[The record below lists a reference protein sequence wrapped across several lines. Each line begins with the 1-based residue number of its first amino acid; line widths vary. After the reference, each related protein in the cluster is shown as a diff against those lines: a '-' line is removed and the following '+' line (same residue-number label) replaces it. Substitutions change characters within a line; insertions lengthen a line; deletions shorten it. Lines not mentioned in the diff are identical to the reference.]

1 MNALLAAATEEP
13 LIRLAGVSKS
23 YLTHSGESIRAIESA
38 SVDCRA
44 GEFVAIVGPS
54 GCGKSTLLNMIAG
67 LVGATSGLV
76 EFAGK
81 RVTSGGANS
90 RQVGMVFQDAV
101 LFPWRTVRDNVSVP
115 LEVLGLR
122 SPEFVSRIDML
133 LSLVGL
139 SGFDSKYPNELSGGM
154 QQRVSIARA
163 LVHDPSVLLMDE
175 PFGALDALT
184 REYMNLELQRIW
196 MESQKSVLLVT
207 HSISE
212 AVFLADRVVVMSQ
225 RPSTIIE
232 DILIDLPR
240 PRTMQLMGSAK
251 FGAYTDRVRTLFKA
265 QGDLH

>member
-1 MNALLAAATEEP
+1 VQAADPGA
-13 LIRLAGVSKS
+13 LIRIADVSKS
-23 YLTHSGESIRAIESA
+23 YLTHSGETIRAIDAA
-38 SVDCRA
+38 SLDCRT

-67 LVGATSGLV
+67 LVAPTTGVV

-81 RVTSGGANS
+81 PVTSGGANS

-101 LFPWRTVRDNVSVP
+101 LFPWRTVRGNVSVP
-115 LEVLGLR
+115 LEVLRLR
-122 SPEFVSRIDML
+122 DTQFVSRVGML

-139 SGFDSKYPNELSGGM
+139 DGFEEKYPNELSGGM

-163 LVHDPSVLLMDE
+163 LVHDPAVLLMDE

-196 MESQKSVLLVT
+196 TESQKSVLLVT
-207 HSISE
+207 HSIAE

-225 RPSTIIE
+225 RPSLIVE
-232 DILIDLPR
+232 DIPIDLPR
-240 PRTMQLMGSAK
+240 PRTMQMMGGAD
-251 FGAYTDRVRTLFKA
+251 FGRYTDRIRSLFRA